1 MQSEVKCKS
10 SYYVYRCATETKL
23 CQCASTLYI
32 HRKSQQTVHEVAR
45 VGYFCLSSNP
55 LWTTARFSVSSD
67 TGVKCVAGV
76 SFVTSLVPTT
86 TCPTTPTHYIYQ
98 VTVRTSDVARC
109 MQSTDCAPD
118 RHGIEGNPQNY
129 RQHLPTECQWTIQG
143 ESNFM
148 AILIS

>member
-118 RHGIEGNPQNY
+118 RD
-129 RQHLPTECQWTIQG
+129 TEQK
-143 ESNFM
+143 
-148 AILIS
+148 AIHKITGSIYQLNVSGPFKGKVTSWQF

>member
-1 MQSEVKCKS
+1 MKTRCKLARVFKVQRHKRVTTCNRVTSAQNWKYQLTPRSEVKCKS
-10 SYYVYRCATETKL
+10 SYYVYRCATKTKL

-32 HRKSQQTVHEVAR
+32 HWKSQQTVHEVAR

-55 LWTTARFSVSSD
+55 LWTTARFSVTSD

-98 VTVRTSDVARC
+98 VTVRTSHVARC
-109 MQSTDCAPD
+109 M
-118 RHGIEGNPQNY
+118 
-129 RQHLPTECQWTIQG
+129 
-143 ESNFM
+143 
-148 AILIS
+148 